1 MNLAALPN
9 WALGLLVFLLFVVAP
24 AASPLMGPTESDAA
38 QAVADTSQ
46 DRADEFAAINN
57 RALVAKE

>member
-9 WALGLLVFLLFVVAP
+9 WAIGLLVFLLFVVAP

-38 QAVADTSQ
+38 QAVAEDLIDAPSDQ
-46 DRADEFAAINN
+46 R
-57 RALVAKE
+57 VAMKE